1 MIITLI
7 FKIVLYYSLY
17 YNSKFKHTLKFLR
30 YYMYMCGILGIN
42 YKTKLDF
49 KSITNIMSKRGPDH
63 NSIVEFK
70 NSSFGHTR
78 LKIVDLDNEA
88 NQPMVF
94 DDLLVVFN
102 GEIYNY
108 KELIITEKLDCITSS
123 DTEVLIRLY
132 QKYDTEF
139 LHLLNGAFSF
149 CIYDIKKDSYF
160 CARDRY
166 GKKPFYYYL
175 KDNKFIFSSMIKPII
190 KLLGYT
196 PKLNKVALS
205 QYLQYFTP
213 LTPNTFYTDILKLPK
228 ASFLIFENNKSNIK
242 KYYKIKTYKKIYN
255 EKVALK
261 NIEDILFSSVEQR
274 VKCDVNVGSLLSGGI
289 DSSLISS
296 IYSKI
301 SDQRI
306 DTFSV
311 GYKTHQKYS
320 ELPYASIVA
329 KDIKSNH
336 TALEISQKDFI
347 ESLDEVFEELE
358 EPHADPA
365 AIPLFHL
372 TKTINSQGIKT
383 VLSGEGSDEIFL
395 GYDNYAKFLKYYKFS
410 DSLSSNQNDFLNE
423 IISSM
428 GGNKEAEYL
437 RRVIKKE
444 NIYNSFGEIY
454 TSSQR
459 KKLLQKVANFKYEKP
474 KKDPVD
480 WMSYIDLNIWL
491 GEALLSKVDKMSM
504 ANSVETRNPFLD
516 FNLVDYAFSI
526 HSDLKVGDTNK
537 YLLKKVAHKYIPE
550 SIINRTKKGFNSPF
564 NEWLFLEYGDKL
576 LDDIL
581 KVNIHTNLFN
591 NDYIHFIYQEAKR
604 NKMKQHFYSLW
615 LFNKWYY
622 KTYLS

>member
-1 MIITLI
+1 
-7 FKIVLYYSLY
+7 
-17 YNSKFKHTLKFLR
+17 
-30 YYMYMCGILGIN
+30 MCGILGIN
-42 YKTKLDF
+42 YDSKQDF
-49 KSITNIMSKRGPDH
+49 KYITNIMSKRGPD
-63 NSIVEFK
+63 NTSIKQISNNF
-70 NSSFGHTR
+70 FGHTR
-78 LKIVDLDNEA
+78 LSIVDLGYEA
-88 NQPMVF
+88 NQPMIF
-94 DDLLVVFN
+94 DDILIVFN

-108 KELIITEKLDCITSS
+108 DELIISENLTCKTSS

-132 QKYDTEF
+132 QKYGTEF

-149 CIYDIKKDSYF
+149 CIYDTTKERYF
-160 CARDRY
+160 CSRDRY
-166 GKKPFYYYL
+166 GKKPFYYYF

-190 KLLGYT
+190 KLLGFT

-205 QYLQYFTP
+205 QYLQFFTP

-228 ASFLIFENNKSNIK
+228 ASYLIYENNTLSIK
-242 KYYKIKTYKKIYN
+242 KYYKIKTYKKIHD
-255 EKVALK
+255 EKTALK
-261 NIEDILFSSVEQR
+261 DIEDILFNSVEQR
-274 VKCDVNVGSLLSGGI
+274 LKSDVEVGSLLSGGI

-301 SDQRI
+301 SNHKI
-306 DTFSV
+306 NTFSV
-311 GYKTHQKYS
+311 GYKTHKKYS
-320 ELPYASIVA
+320 ELPYAAIVA
-329 KDIKSNH
+329 DDLNSNH

-347 ESLDEVFEELE
+347 DSLDEVLEDLE

-365 AIPLFHL
+365 SIPLFHL
-372 TKTINSQGIKT
+372 TKTIKNHGIKT

-395 GYDNYAKFLKYYKFS
+395 GYDNYAKFLKYYSFS
-410 DSLSSNQNDFLNE
+410 DSLSNGQNQFLNE

-437 RRVIKKE
+437 RRVVKKE

-454 TSSQR
+454 TYPQR
-459 KKLLQKVANFKYEKP
+459 KKLLNKVANFKYETP

-480 WMSYIDLNIWL
+480 WMSYIDLNVWL

-516 FNLVDYAFSI
+516 FRLVDYAFSI
-526 HSDLKVGDTNK
+526 DSKLKVGDTNK
-537 YLLKKVAHKYIPE
+537 YLLKKVATKYIPD

-564 NEWLFLEYGDKL
+564 NEWLFDEYNDKL
-576 LDDIL
+576 LEDIL
-581 KVNIHTNLFN
+581 IVNKETNLFN
-591 NDYIHFIYQEAKR
+591 ETYVHYIYNEAKHNR
-604 NKMKQHFYSLW
+604 LKQHFYSLW